1 MHRLRWV
8 CWGLFG
14 SMMLLL
20 LTHPVSVQAQTALSA
35 TAVCGLIVF
44 SFLPRWS
51 WVQQLF
57 LALGST
63 VLLRYLYWR
72 LSSTLPPV
80 SDVAGFSF
88 GCIVLAAE
96 MFCAF
101 IMAISLLINVDPLRR
116 KSLPREDDA
125 KLPTV
130 DVLIPSYNEDES
142 ILAMT
147 ICAAKGM
154 DYPSEKLKVWLLD
167 DGGTDQ
173 KCADKDPV
181 KAAAAY
187 RRRLSLQGL
196 CRELGATYLTRARN
210 EHAKAGNLNNGLVHS
225 TGEVVVV
232 FDADHA
238 PFRRFL
244 RETVGYFSQDPKLF
258 LVQTPHV
265 FLNPDPIERNLRTF
279 ERMPSEN
286 EMFYGVTQCGLD
298 KWNGSFFCGSAAL
311 LRRAA
316 LASAGGFSG
325 ITITE
330 DCETAL
336 ALHSQGWT
344 SIYVDKP
351 LIAGLQPET
360 FSSFIGQRSR
370 WCQGM
375 FQIFLLKNP
384 MRLAGLKPIQRIAYL
399 SSMAFWFFPIPRCV
413 FMIAPLLHIFF
424 DIKIFVSSLDET
436 LAYTLSYM
444 TVNMLM
450 QSYVYGH
457 VRWPLM
463 SELYEYVQGVF
474 LIKALGSVAL
484 SPRKPTFNVTS
495 KGVSLEHDHLS
506 DLAWPF
512 VAIFLFLIVATGT
525 AAWRYVNEPGV
536 AGTMQV
542 VGIWSCFNLIVAGVA
557 LGVVAERRQAERNP
571 RLAISRT
578 GLLTLGDE
586 EVRVRINYVSASD
599 CGVASLG
606 PQNLPSNVDE
616 AATGWLTVIP
626 AHGGAPH
633 GQVAVRCT
641 KASGAGLELVFDDLR
656 PQNYQTVAEL
666 MYGDTEAISRFLSRR
681 HKPIGLLR
689 GSLQFAIWG
698 ITEPFRALVL
708 AFRKRPDLRSA
719 ESPAT
724 SEGMGASG
732 TPASAQTIPSAG
744 EINEASWLAA
754 IAELSGVPIRG
765 GFANA
770 NSDAGPFMQGAE

>member
-1 MHRLRWV
+1 MSGLLHRLRWV
-8 CWGLFG
+8 GWGLFG
-14 SMMLLL
+14 GLTLLL
-20 LTHPVSVQAQTALSA
+20 LTQPVSVQAQTALSV
-35 TAVCGLIVF
+35 TVVCGLVVL
-44 SFLPRWS
+44 SFLPRWR

-80 SDVAGFSF
+80 SDVAGFGF

-101 IMAISLLINVDPLRR
+101 IMAVSLLINVDPLRR
-116 KSLPREDDA
+116 KSLARGDDA
-125 KLPTV
+125 DLPSV
-130 DVLIPSYNEDES
+130 DVFIPSYNEDES

-154 DYPSEKLKVWLLD
+154 DYPAGKLKVWLLD

-173 KCADKDPV
+173 KCADKDRV
-181 KAAAAY
+181 KAASASH
-187 RRRLSLQGL
+187 RRLSLQGL
-196 CRELGATYLTRARN
+196 CRALGATYLTRALN
-210 EHAKAGNLNNGLVHS
+210 EHAKAGNLNNGLAHS
-225 TGEVVVV
+225 TGDVVVV

-238 PFRRFL
+238 PFRGFL
-244 RETVGYFSQDPKLF
+244 RETVGYFRQDPKLF

-316 LASAGGFSG
+316 LMSVGGFSG

-336 ALHSQGWT
+336 ELHAHGWT

-384 MRLAGLKPIQRIAYL
+384 MLRRGLKPIQRIAYV
-399 SSMAFWFFPIPRCV
+399 SSMAFWFFPIPRLV

-436 LAYTLSYM
+436 MAYTLSYM
-444 TVNMLM
+444 SVNMLM

-463 SELYEYVQGVF
+463 SELYEYVQGLF
-474 LIKALGSVAL
+474 LIKALGAVAL

-495 KGVSLEHDHLS
+495 KGVSLDHDHLS

-512 VAIFLFLIVATGT
+512 VGTFLLLVVAAGT
-525 AAWRYVNEPGV
+525 ATWRYVNEPGV
-536 AGTMQV
+536 AGTMLV
-542 VGIWSCFNLIVAGVA
+542 VGIWSCFNLLVAGVA

-571 RLAISRT
+571 RLAISRV
-578 GLLTLGDE
+578 GLLSLGGA
-586 EVRVRINYVSASD
+586 EVRVRIDHVSASA
-599 CGVASLG
+599 CGVAPLG
-606 PQNLPSNVDE
+606 PLDMPANVE
-616 AATGWLTVIP
+616 EVATGWLTVVP
-626 AHGGAPH
+626 VHGGAPH
-633 GQVAVRCT
+633 APVAVRCT
-641 KASGAGLELVFDDLR
+641 KASDAGLDLAFDDLQ
-656 PQNYQTVAEL
+656 PQHYQTLAEL
-666 MYGDTEAISRFLSRR
+666 MYGDTEAISRFLARR

-689 GSLQFAIWG
+689 GMLQFAIWCL
-698 ITEPFRALVL
+698 TEPVRALVL
-708 AFRKRPDLRSA
+708 GYRKNHAPEPA
-719 ESPAT
+719 ESSAAT
-724 SEGMGASG
+724 AGVGLRGAQ
-732 TPASAQTIPSAG
+732 ASAGID
-744 EINEASWLAA
+744 EASWLAA
-754 IAELSGVPIRG
+754 IAELSGVHLRTRLTG
-765 GFANA
+765 ARA
-770 NSDAGPFMQGAE
+770 DAAPVMQGAE